1 MKKAILLCVKPEWL
15 VKILN
20 GEKTVEF
27 RKVIPNC
34 DLPIDVYLYCCK
46 SNPQILT
53 AHKDG
58 KRIPMVKGWKRE
70 LRKEYGINGKIV
82 GKFTLN
88 KTEKVWWGAETL
100 SEHEL
105 KDKYNRHLEKMSVYF
120 RKLACMSF
128 DDLLDYAIVHATK
141 RRNNV
146 VTNPLIAFYID
157 NLVVFDKPMELGM
170 NCPLR
175 VIRKKL
181 VDCGMDCPPYYD
193 EVESGLT
200 KPPQSWCYVYE
211 KEWGMF

>member
-20 GEKTVEF
+20 GEKTVEI
-27 RKVIPNC
+27 RKAIPNC

-46 SNPQILT
+46 
-53 AHKDG
+53 G
-58 KRIPMVKGWKRE
+58 KE
-70 LRKEYGINGKIV
+70 LIRMKHGYEIITKQNIQSLNANDLGDTHGIRNGKIV

-88 KTEKVWWGAETL
+88 KTEKVWWGAETA
-100 SEHEL
+100 SESEL
-105 KDKYNRHLEKMSVYF
+105 KDKHNRHLEKMSVYF

-128 DDLLDYAIVHATK
+128 EDLLEYAIVHATK
-141 RRNNV
+141 RRNSV

-157 NLVVFDKPMELGM
+157 NLVVFDKPIELGM

-200 KPPQSWCYVYE
+200 KAPQSGCYVYE
-211 KEWGMF
+211 NEI